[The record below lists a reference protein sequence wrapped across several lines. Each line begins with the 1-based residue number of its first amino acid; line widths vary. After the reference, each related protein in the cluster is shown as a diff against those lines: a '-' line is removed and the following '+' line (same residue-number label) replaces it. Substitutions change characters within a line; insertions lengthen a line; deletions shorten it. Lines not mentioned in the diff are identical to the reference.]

1 MPFRTQ
7 DELSRI
13 KHALNSVSVGIWQ
26 WDIKTG
32 NEWWTD
38 TFYTMLGYEPG
49 ELEPSYHTFITELA
63 HPDHVERIEKAIA
76 SHLEH
81 QTEYRLSFQM
91 KKKSGDYLW
100 VLASGEAV
108 RDENG
113 TPVFMAGSNV
123 DIEREVHIQQE
134 LEKNQLFLEETGS
147 LAKAGGWE
155 VDIVNMT
162 TQWSKAVYDIHEVPY
177 DEVVPVEEAIDFFH
191 DDDKERISTAFGKAI
206 SEKLPYSDTY
216 RIITRSNK
224 EIYVHAVGLP
234 VLNEAGEVI
243 SVRGVFQDIDDRV
256 RSQLLT
262 EDALATSTEQNQ
274 RLVNFAHI
282 VSHNLR
288 NHTGNLEML
297 LSFLKDSK
305 DEKDRE
311 DLIDKLNNV
320 VGSLSETLTDLND
333 IITVQNQQV
342 TEVQEVDFTAIAH
355 KIVQI
360 LAGDI
365 ERLEAKVEINLP
377 PKLMGRFSQIYADS
391 VLLNLVSNAI
401 RYRSPERRLT
411 IQIDHDADDKYINI
425 HVKDNGLGIDLEL
438 HKNRIFKM
446 YGTIHTH
453 PDSRGV
459 GLFLI
464 KNQLE
469 SSGGAISVESTP
481 DVGTT
486 FTIHIP
492 RT

>member
-1 MPFRTQ
+1 MSFSTN

-26 WDIKTG
+26 WDITTG

-38 TFYTMLGYEPG
+38 TFFTMLGYEVG
-49 ELEPSYHTFITELA
+49 DLDPSYHTFINELA

-76 SHLEH
+76 AHLEH
-81 QTEYRLSFQM
+81 GVEYRLSFQM

-100 VLASGEAV
+100 VLASGEAI
-108 RDENG
+108 RDESG
-113 TPVFMAGSNV
+113 KPVFMAGSNV
-123 DIEREVHIQQE
+123 DIEREVQIQQE

-147 LAKAGGWE
+147 LAKVGGWE
-155 VDIVNMT
+155 VDLQNMT

-177 DEVVPVEEAIDFFH
+177 DEVVPVEDAINFFH
-191 DDDKERISTAFGKAI
+191 DDDKERISTAFGKAV
-206 SEKLPYSDTY
+206 SEKLPYSDTF

-224 EIYVHAVGLP
+224 EVYVHAVGIP
-234 VLNEAGEVI
+234 VMNEAGEVV

-297 LSFLKDSK
+297 LSFLQDSK
-305 DEKDRE
+305 DEQDRE
-311 DLIDKLNNV
+311 DLIEKLHNV
-320 VGSLSETLTDLND
+320 VENLSNTLTDLHD

-342 TEVQEVDFTAIAH
+342 TDVGEVDFTSIAH

-365 ERLEAKVEINLP
+365 DRLDVDVQIDLP
-377 PKLMGRFSQIYADS
+377 PQLLGRFSQIYADS
-391 VLLNLVSNAI
+391 VMLNLVSNAI
-401 RYRSPERRLT
+401 RYRSPSRRLV
-411 IQIDHDADDKYINI
+411 IHIYHDIDEKYINI

-438 HKNRIFKM
+438 HKNRIFRM

-481 DVGTT
+481 DEGTT